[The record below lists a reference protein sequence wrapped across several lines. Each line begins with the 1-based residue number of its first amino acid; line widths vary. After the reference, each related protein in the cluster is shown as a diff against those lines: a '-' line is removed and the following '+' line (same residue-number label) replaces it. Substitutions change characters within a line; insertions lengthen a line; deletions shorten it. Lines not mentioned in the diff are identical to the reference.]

1 MSQNKDNQ
9 TEDISVNYKEE
20 NEKLYQQL
28 TNKNAEY
35 FIKLQRALLKE
46 DVDQEAVDQRL
57 NAMMQESIDNQ
68 GEGVTARRL
77 YGTVPEQAQLLLYG
91 PSEEDKAAEPVELSP
106 DWQLYVDGA
115 LLVGGVF
122 AILSGISEYWSGTEG
137 SSQLGLISL
146 IANFLIGGLVM
157 LAIGKTAPRPGQKNN
172 YWKYFGASIGSIA
185 LWALTAAVINIFVPE
200 TINMPIPPIVS
211 IPVGVIAIGIKW
223 WFKRRYEII
232 GGMF

>member
-35 FIKLQRALLKE
+35 FTKLQRALLKE

>member
-1 MSQNKDNQ
+1 MSQNKNNQ
-9 TEDISVNYKEE
+9 TKDIYVNYKEE
-20 NEKLYQQL
+20 NEKLYRQL

-35 FIKLQRALLKE
+35 FTKLQRALLKE
-46 DVDQEAVDQRL
+46 NVDQEDVHQRL
-57 NAMMQESIDNQ
+57 NVMMQESIDNQ
-68 GEGVTARRL
+68 VEGITARRL
-77 YGTVPEQAQLLLYG
+77 YGTVPEQTQLLLYG
-91 PSEEDKAAEPVELSP
+91 PSEEDKVVEPVELSP

-122 AILSGISEYWSGTEG
+122 AVLSGISEYWSGTEG
-137 SSQLGLISL
+137 SSQLGLISM

-157 LAIGKTAPRPGQKNN
+157 LSIGKTAPRPGQKNN

-185 LWALTAAVINIFVPE
+185 LWALTAAVINIFVSE

-223 WFKRRYEII
+223 WFKRRYEIV